1 MKPTLSFTLGGNIR
15 RARQD
20 RTPLLI
26 NYISVALLTLTL
38 SACSTAKFYR
48 QAVAGQWRILADR
61 KPVATLLADP
71 LTDPRL
77 RERLKLTQDLRTF
90 AEQELNLPSGKAY
103 ATYTD
108 LHRPHVAWVV
118 FAAPEFSTKPYQW
131 QYPIFGKLD
140 YRGYFKE
147 ADARECL
154 RSLKAQGLETA
165 VGGVDAYSS
174 LGYFNDPLLNT
185 FIHDPE
191 PDLAELLFHELTHR
205 KVFLSG
211 DTEFN
216 EAFATAT
223 GQEGVRRWLRSRQR
237 WDDLR
242 KYEKSCE
249 QERRFARA
257 LLETKRQLEEIYQQ
271 PLSKTLMRERKQ
283 SLLKAL
289 GNTIRHMPEL
299 AGHKGYAK
307 WATQPI
313 NHARMNTVSAYH
325 RLVPAFQHL
334 LAICHGDLSLF
345 YEKVAAMKSL
355 SQPERRAAL
364 EAPDQP
370 VPP

>member
-1 MKPTLSFTLGGNIR
+1 MKPIPPLPTVEGDVR
-15 RARQD
+15 RPGPQ
-20 RTPLLI
+20 RTPNLL
-26 NYISVALLTLTL
+26 NYLSAALLALTLT
-38 SACSTAKFYR
+38 SCSTAQFYH
-48 QAVAGQWRILADR
+48 QAVAGQVQILAGR

-71 LTDPRL
+71 HTEPRL
-77 RERLKLTQDLRTF
+77 RDRLKLTQDLRAF
-90 AEQELNLPSGKAY
+90 AEKELGLPSGKAY

-118 FAAPEFSTKPYQW
+118 VAAPEFSTRPYQW
-131 QYPIFGKLD
+131 HYPILGKLD

-147 ADARECL
+147 ADAKECA
-154 RSLKAQGLETA
+154 RSLKARGLETA

-185 FIHDPE
+185 FIHDPD

-223 GQEGVRRWLRSRQR
+223 GQEGARRWLRSRQR

-242 KYEKSCE
+242 KYEKSCSQE
-249 QERRFARA
+249 QYFAEA
-257 LLETKRQLEEIYQQ
+257 VLETKRQLEEIYQQ
-271 PLSKTLMRERKQ
+271 PLLSKSVMRQRKQ
-283 SLLKAL
+283 ALLKAL

-299 AGHKGYAK
+299 AGHKGYTK

-325 RLVPAFQHL
+325 RLVPAFQQL
-334 LAICHGDLSLF
+334 LATCHGDLARF
-345 YEKVAAMKSL
+345 YEKIAAMKSL
-355 SQPERRAAL
+355 SQAERRGAL
-364 EAPDQP
+364 G
-370 VPP
+370 VPHQ

>member
-1 MKPTLSFTLGGNIR
+1 MKPTPPLPTVEGDVRRPGPQSPPPRVNFLSATLL
-15 RARQD
+15 A
-20 RTPLLI
+20 
-26 NYISVALLTLTL
+26 LTLT
-38 SACSTAKFYR
+38 SCSTAQFYR
-48 QAVAGQWRILADR
+48 QAVAGQVQMLAGR

-71 LTDPRL
+71 HTEPRL
-77 RERLKLTQDLRTF
+77 RDRLKLTQDLRAF
-90 AEQELNLPSGKAY
+90 AEKELGLPSGKAY

-108 LHRPHVAWVV
+108 LHRAHVAWVV

-131 QYPIFGKLD
+131 HYPFLGKLD

-147 ADARECL
+147 ADAKECAH
-154 RSLKAQGLETA
+154 SLKARGLETA

-191 PDLAELLFHELTHR
+191 AALAELLFHELTHR
-205 KVFLSG
+205 KVFLPG

-223 GQEGVRRWLRSRQR
+223 GQEGARRWLRSRQR

-242 KYEKSCE
+242 KYEKSCAQE
-249 QERRFARA
+249 QYFAEA
-257 LLETKRQLEEIYQQ
+257 VLETKRRLEEIYQQ
-271 PLSKTLMRERKQ
+271 PLSKTVMRQRKQ

-299 AGHKGYAK
+299 AGHKGYTK

-325 RLVPAFQHL
+325 RLVPAFQQL
-334 LAICHGDLSLF
+334 LAACHGDLARF

-355 SQPERRAAL
+355 SQAERRSAL
-364 EAPDQP
+364 G
-370 VPP
+370 VPHQ